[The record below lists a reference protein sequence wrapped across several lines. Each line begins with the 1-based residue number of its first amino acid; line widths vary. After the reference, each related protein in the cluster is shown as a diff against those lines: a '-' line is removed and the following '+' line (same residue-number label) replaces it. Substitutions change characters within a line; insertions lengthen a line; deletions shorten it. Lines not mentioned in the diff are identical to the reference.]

1 MITERR
7 RGPQRSESSR
17 QAILTAAAH
26 LLIEHGYDHL
36 TVEGIATEAHVG
48 KQTIYRWWPSKAAVI
63 ADALAEGLLI
73 PEVVIPPD
81 SGDVRADLRVWFLT
95 IFDFLSIP
103 GNETLLRSLVVAA
116 TANDDVAVRLDER
129 LGLWQALSGRL
140 ESEQVDALLGGLVV
154 RALRGG
160 TLDENFAERLI
171 ATVIR

>member
-1 MITERR
+1 M
-7 RGPQRSESSR
+7 
-17 QAILTAAAH
+17 
-26 LLIEHGYDHL
+26 
-36 TVEGIATEAHVG
+36 
-48 KQTIYRWWPSKAAVI
+48 
-63 ADALAEGLLI
+63 
-73 PEVVIPPD
+73 IPPD